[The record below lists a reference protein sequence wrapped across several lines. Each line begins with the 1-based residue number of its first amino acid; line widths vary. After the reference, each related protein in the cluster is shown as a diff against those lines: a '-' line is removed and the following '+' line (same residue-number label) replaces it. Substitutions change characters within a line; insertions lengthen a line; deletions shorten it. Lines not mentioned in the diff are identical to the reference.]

1 MRTKTDWTLFFTILA
16 MVCFGLVMVYSAS
29 AVIVGV
35 NQATQ
40 ELDPRLSYSGIMRQ
54 TIFAFFSFVLMM
66 LIKSFDYQKLDKPVW
81 AFGITGLVI
90 MALLAVVFVDGE
102 NHRWFRL
109 FMGAKLQPSEFAKP
123 ALVLFLAFFLTHRR
137 QDVNSW
143 YTLAPAC
150 LVVGLVAFMVVLGDY
165 GTALVLVAPA
175 VIMFVVAGLNIRYL
189 ALTLLAVFVTSLIAV
204 TVIPYRR
211 ARMVAF
217 FDPKHEV
224 VSKLPEPLKT
234 FLDVK
239 VDASKTNYQS
249 TQAKIA
255 IGSGGLFGE
264 GLMQSR
270 QKHRYLPLSE
280 SDYIFALVG
289 EELGLWGCLAVLTGF
304 SIILW
309 RGLRLF
315 YIAPDEFGKY
325 LALGITAS
333 IVVQAFFNMTVALDL
348 VPSKGIPLP
357 MISAGG
363 SSMMATLIS
372 LGLVLSVSERAG

>member
-1 MRTKTDWTLFFTILA
+1 MRTKTDWTLFFTIIA

-29 AVIVGV
+29 AVVVGV
-35 NQATQ
+35 NQTTL
-40 ELDPRLSYSGIMRQ
+40 ELEPRLSYAGVGRQ
-54 TIFAFFSFVLMM
+54 ALFAFFSFILMM
-66 LIKSFDYQKLDKPVW
+66 LIKSFDYQKLDKAAW
-81 AFGITGLVI
+81 AFGVTGVVVV
-90 MALLAVVFVDGE
+90 ALLAVVFVDSTY
-102 NHRWFRL
+102 HRWFRL

-123 ALVLFLAFFLTHRR
+123 ALVMFLAFFLTHRR

-165 GTALVLVAPA
+165 GTALVLIAPA
-175 VIMFVVAGLNIRYL
+175 VVMFVVAGLNIRYL
-189 ALTLLAVFVTSLIAV
+189 AFTFLAVFLASLIAV
-204 TVIPYRR
+204 MAIPYRR

-217 FDPKHEV
+217 FDPEKKV
-224 VSKLPEPLKT
+224 VQKLPDPLRS

-239 VDASKTNYQS
+239 VETSKTNYQPA
-249 TQAKIA
+249 QAKLA
-255 IGSGGLFGE
+255 MGSGGVFGT

-270 QKHRYLPLSE
+270 QKHRYLPESE

-289 EELGLWGCLAVLTGF
+289 EELGFWGCFAVVAGF

-315 YIAPDEFGKY
+315 YLAPDDFGKY

-372 LGLVLSVSERAG
+372 LGMVLSVSERAG

>member
-1 MRTKTDWTLFFTILA
+1 MRTKTDWTLFFTIVA

-29 AVIVGV
+29 AVVVGV
-35 NQATQ
+35 NQNM
-40 ELDPRLSYSGIMRQ
+40 EIEPRLSYAGLGRQ
-54 TIFAFFSFVLMM
+54 GLFAALSFLFMM
-66 LIKSFDYQKLDKPVW
+66 LIKRFDYQKLDKAAW
-81 AFGITGLVI
+81 AFGVTGVVVV
-90 MALLAVVFVDGE
+90 ALLAVVFVDAD

-123 ALVLFLAFFLTHRR
+123 ALVMFLAFFLTHRR

-165 GTALVLVAPA
+165 GTALVLVVPA
-175 VIMFVVAGLNIRYL
+175 VVMFVVAGLNLRYL
-189 ALTLLAVFVTSLIAV
+189 AYAMLTIFLVSVAAVMAV
-204 TVIPYRR
+204 QYRR

-217 FDPKHEV
+217 FDPTHENV
-224 VSKLPEPLKT
+224 RKLPEPLRG

-239 VDASKTNYQS
+239 VESSKTNYQPQ
-249 TQAKIA
+249 QAKLA
-255 IGSGGLFGE
+255 IGYGGVFGA

-270 QKHRYLPLSE
+270 QKHRYLPFAE

-289 EELGLWGCLAVLTGF
+289 EELGLWGCAAVVIGF
-304 SIILW
+304 GIILW

-333 IVVQAFFNMTVALDL
+333 IVVQALFNITVALDL

-357 MISAGG
+357 MVSAGG

-372 LGLVLSVSERAG
+372 LGMVLSVSERAG

>member
-1 MRTKTDWTLFFTILA
+1 MRTKTDWTLFFTTVA

-29 AVIVGV
+29 AVVVSV
-35 NQATQ
+35 NRNTL
-40 ELDPRLSYSGIMRQ
+40 ELEPHLSYSGIVRQ
-54 TIFAFFSFVLMM
+54 GLFAIVSFILMM
-66 LIKSFDYQKLDKPVW
+66 LIKRYDYQKMDKPVW
-81 AFGITGLVI
+81 AFGITGVVI
-90 MALLAVVFVDGE
+90 LALLAVVFVDSE
-102 NHRWFRL
+102 HHRWFRL

-150 LVVGLVAFMVVLGDY
+150 LVVGLVAFMVVVGDY

-175 VIMFVVAGLNIRYL
+175 VVMFVVAGLNMRYL
-189 ALTLLAVFVTSLIAV
+189 AVTIMAVFLCSLLAVLA
-204 TVIPYRR
+204 IPYRR
-211 ARMVAF
+211 ARVVAF
-217 FDPKHEV
+217 VDPKHETV
-224 VSKLPEPLKT
+224 RKLPEPIKS
-234 FLDVK
+234 FLDVQ
-239 VDASKTNYQS
+239 VASSKTNYQAN
-249 TQAKIA
+249 QAKLA
-255 IGSGGLFGE
+255 LGSGGLFGA

-270 QKHRYLPLSE
+270 QKHRYLPESE

-289 EELGLWGCLAVLTGF
+289 EELGFWGCFAVLLGF
-304 SIILW
+304 GIILW

-315 YIAPDEFGKY
+315 FIAPDDFGKY

-333 IVVQAFFNMTVALDL
+333 IVVQALFNMTVALDL